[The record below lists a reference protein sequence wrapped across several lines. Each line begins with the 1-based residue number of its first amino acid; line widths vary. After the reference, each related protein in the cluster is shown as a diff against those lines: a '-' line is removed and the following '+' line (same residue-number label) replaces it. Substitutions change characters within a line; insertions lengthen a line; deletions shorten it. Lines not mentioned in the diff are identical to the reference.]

1 MTDTNMTRKDNNHGM
16 PTHYG
21 YRNKDFNDMVNSF
34 FNNWLDFPYENTA
47 MKAAEPKLE
56 VSEDENEVKVAAE
69 LPGMSEKD
77 VDLEISADGYLTI
90 SGEKKQEHREEH
102 KGSYFSEISYG
113 TFSRT
118 VPLPWELK
126 FDDAKADFENGVLT
140 VTVPKSSDE
149 QGKKRKIAINRK

>member
-1 MTDTNMTRKDNNHGM
+1 MSDSLVSRKEHGHHA
-16 PTHYG
+16 PLRCG
-21 YRNKDFNDMVNSF
+21 FNKDFNDLLNGF
-34 FNNWLDFPYENTA
+34 FGNWLDLPEEKNFIAKN
-47 MKAAEPKLE
+47 EPKIE
-56 VSEDENEVKVAAE
+56 VRENEKEVTVRAE
-69 LPGMSEKD
+69 MPGMKEED
-77 VDLEISADGYLTI
+77 IDLELSSDGYLTI

-126 FDDAKADFENGVLT
+126 FDDAKADFENGVLA
-140 VTVPKSSDE
+140 VAVPKSSDE

>member
-90 SGEKKQEHREEH
+90 SGCLLYTSPSPR
-102 KGSYFSEISYG
+102 
-113 TFSRT
+113 
-118 VPLPWELK
+118 
-126 FDDAKADFENGVLT
+126 D
-140 VTVPKSSDE
+140 
-149 QGKKRKIAINRK
+149 